1 MSKYSYGKSL
11 HRQRGVV
18 LILAMFIVVLVTSI
32 AISTSWRF
40 ELDMTRNENRW
51 HGARIRNYGISAE
64 NFVTKYAFDGD
75 ETGYDCLTPDMKDNQ
90 KLDFWAAEGM
100 TWDMNEASIDLKIID
115 LNRKF
120 NLNMLVH
127 KVVPKANQ
135 SFKTPAEHYTEAQ
148 RMFIRLLQTIEIE
161 GQPMDISSAIEITD
175 AVVDWLDADSEPFG
189 NGGAE
194 QNYYDSLEQPYAI
207 GNRPMISV
215 SELALVKG
223 VTPYLYERLLPLVTA
238 ISPDSKLNL
247 NTMVPGLERIFN
259 AKDILEPFDARR
271 LESLKGNPRQQTNKN
286 KNKQKNNANGENP
299 NEKSAMCSKNFDEAL
314 EDSLILSDLAM
325 LPNALDKK
333 GMKDFMDVKSEYFA
347 LYSTVKV
354 GEITRVNKTLLHRL
368 ATMGAGAPQGS
379 DAVTVIR
386 RTDGDF

>member
-1 MSKYSYGKSL
+1 MNRRTFAASA
-11 HRQRGVV
+11 RQQSGVV
-18 LILAMFIVVLVTSI
+18 LILALFIVVLVTSI

-51 HGARIRNYGISAE
+51 HGARIRNYGLSAE
-64 NFVTKYAFDGD
+64 NFVVKYAFDGD
-75 ETGYDCLTPDMKDNQ
+75 DSGYDCLTPDMQDNK

-100 TWDMNEASIDLKIID
+100 TWDMNEASIDLKIVD

-127 KVVPKANQ
+127 KVQPKANQ
-135 SFKTPAEHYTEAQ
+135 SFKTPAEQYTEAQ
-148 RMFIRLLQTIEIE
+148 RMFIRLLQTIEID
-161 GQPMDISSAIEITD
+161 GQPMDIGTAIEITD
-175 AVVDWLDADSEPFG
+175 AVIDWLDADSEPFG

-194 QNYYDSLEQPYAI
+194 QNYYDSLEEPYPI

-223 VTPYLYERLLPLVTA
+223 VTPYIYERLLPLVTA
-238 ISPDSKLNL
+238 ISPDSKLNI

-259 AKDILEPFDARR
+259 AKDVLEPFDARR
-271 LESLKGNPRQQTNKN
+271 LESIKGNPRQQNN
-286 KNKQKNNANGENP
+286 KNKQKQNNKSDNP
-299 NEKSAMCSKNFDEAL
+299 DDKPALCAKSLDQAI
-314 EDSLILSDLAM
+314 EDSLVLSDLAM

-333 GMKDFMDVKSEYFA
+333 ALKEFVDVKSEYFA

-354 GEITRVNKTLLHRL
+354 GEITRVNKSLLHRTQ
-368 ATMGAGAPQGS
+368 TMGAGAQAS
-379 DAVTVIR
+379 DPITVIR